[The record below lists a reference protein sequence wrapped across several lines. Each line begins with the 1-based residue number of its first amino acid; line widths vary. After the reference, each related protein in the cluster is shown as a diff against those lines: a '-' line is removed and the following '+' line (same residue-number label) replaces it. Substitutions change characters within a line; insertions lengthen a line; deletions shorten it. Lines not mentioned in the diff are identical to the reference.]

1 MVSQACLLAHF
12 ALSAH
17 VVSHVAPQ
25 DCFLSQH
32 LTSLHCFSQSHF
44 VQSQHELQQKMT
56 FAANA
61 NTITTNTQMIMF
73 VFFMIV
79 GGFVWLIKV
88 LQI

>member
-17 VVSHVAPQ
+17 VVLHVAPQ

-32 LTSLHCFSQSHF
+32 LTSLHCFSQQHF
-44 VQSQHELQQKMT
+44 SQLQQESQQKRI
-56 FAANA
+56 FAAKA
-61 NTITTNTQMIMF
+61 NTIATNTQMMMF

-79 GGFVWLIKV
+79 VFCELM
-88 LQI
+88 L

>member
-1 MVSQACLLAHF
+1 VVSQACLLAHF

-17 VVSHVAPQ
+17 VAPQ
-25 DCFLSQH
+25 ACFLSLH

-79 GGFVWLIKV
+79 GGFVG
-88 LQI
+88 